1 MLAFAG
7 QTGRRMGELS
17 SPTRK
22 SASMNSIALSGGA
35 PALATRL
42 NWLVGKDSPVTGFK
56 VNGPDSLAVIVRDQ
70 YSPKD
75 SADLADLADIAS
87 SAMRQSLDGV
97 NLVVRSEDG
106 HVGEPQ
112 GNSGDELSTFI
123 HALPGVNDYGY
134 YAYDVN
140 GDGYTADNENAHRV
154 EAATND
160 YAAKL
165 KHFLPETITE
175 AVDQGPV
182 VVDVTP

>member
-1 MLAFAG
+1 
-7 QTGRRMGELS
+7 
-17 SPTRK
+17 
-22 SASMNSIALSGGA
+22 MNSIALSGGA

-56 VNGPDSLAVIVRDQ
+56 VDGPDSLAVIVRDP
-70 YSPKD
+70 YSPSD
-75 SADLADLADIAS
+75 SGDLADIAS

-106 HVGEPQ
+106 HVGESQ
-112 GNSGDELSTFI
+112 GHSGSELSSFI

-140 GDGYTADNENAHRV
+140 GDGVTADDESAHQV
-154 EAATND
+154 EAATSD

-165 KHFLPETITE
+165 QHFLPETITE
-175 AVDQGPV
+175 SVDQGPV
-182 VVDVTP
+182 VVDITP